1 MRYIC
6 RHRAIEYTSE
16 ERCAPRIELKC
27 KLKRD
32 RRPNAGK
39 INLFQMGPTWLRKQ
53 PGIERLRLIGQVD
66 AAGMHSCYSQVT
78 PRANNLGL
86 RLEVQPPPCG
96 IDLHKGTDRLG
107 LWARQ
112 RLAERLAM
120 KHSRAAFVK
129 ADSRIRNGSVQY
141 HYNELIYCE
150 RTDIGRFIDMVDSRH
165 IVFEYA
171 MTERPPGRVRNHGY
185 PWRLVD
191 ERQLDQLFSL
201 QVKLRG

>member
-1 MRYIC
+1 
-6 RHRAIEYTSE
+6 
-16 ERCAPRIELKC
+16 
-27 KLKRD
+27 
-32 RRPNAGK
+32 
-39 INLFQMGPTWLRKQ
+39 MGPTWLRNQ
-53 PGIERLRLIGQVD
+53 PGIERLRLIGQAD

-78 PRANNLGL
+78 SRTNNLGL

-96 IDLHKGTDRLG
+96 IDLHKGADQLG

-120 KHSRAAFVK
+120 KHSRAVFVK
-129 ADSRIRNGSVQY
+129 AESRIRNGGIQY

-150 RTDIGRFIDMVDSRH
+150 RPDIGRFIDMVDSRH
-165 IVFEYA
+165 IVFEFA

-191 ERQLDQLFSL
+191 ERQLDQLFAM

>member
-1 MRYIC
+1 LHFRD
-6 RHRAIEYTSE
+6 H
-16 ERCAPRIELKC
+16 CASPAKKDVCHEQAQA
-27 KLKRD
+27 
-32 RRPNAGK
+32 RPTPECGQNQSV
-39 INLFQMGPTWLRKQ
+39 QMGPTWLRKQ

-78 PRANNLGL
+78 PKANNLGL

-96 IDLHKGTDRLG
+96 IDLHKGADRLG

-120 KHSRAAFVK
+120 KHSRAVFVK
-129 ADSRIRNGSVQY
+129 AESRTRNGCIQY

-150 RTDIGRFIDMVDSRH
+150 RPDIERFVAMVDSRH
-165 IVFEYA
+165 IVFEFA
-171 MTERPPGRVRNHGY
+171 MTERPPGQVRNHGY

-191 ERQLDQLFSL
+191 GRKLDQLFAL